1 MGRKPRSRSGST
13 ISGPASAVGYCP
25 GAMPVPGPLGVRK
38 IIARRAC
45 LELVPGCAAQL
56 GAGLPGDLSRV
67 LREEGTADLFTLAP
81 GGPAG
86 IRFLGFGPDR
96 GDGGKVV
103 FMGPFATGGLR
114 IAVEDNRVRILREGT
129 IPALHRGLEGLAGTG
144 GDWPVLVITE
154 RCVFRRAGNRLELVE
169 IAPGVDLDRDILDRL
184 DFAPALARDL
194 GLMPLAIF
202 RPEPMGLRERLL
214 PAGLSQAPV

>member
-1 MGRKPRSRSGST
+1 MDRKPRSRSGST
-13 ISGPASAVGYCP
+13 ISGPASVL
-25 GAMPVPGPLGVRK
+25 GARQ

-45 LELVPGCAAQL
+45 LELVPGCDAQL
-56 GAGLPGDLSRV
+56 GPGLPGDLPRL
-67 LREEGTADLFTLAP
+67 LREEGAAGLITLAH
-81 GGPAG
+81 GSGPAGG
-86 IRFLGFGPDR
+86 IRFLGFGPD
-96 GDGGKVV
+96 GGHGGKVV

-114 IAVEDNRVRILREGT
+114 IAVAGNGIRILREGT
-129 IPALHRGLEGLAGTG
+129 IPALHRGMEGLAGAG
-144 GDWPVLVITE
+144 QAWPVLVITE

-184 DFAPALARDL
+184 DFAPAIASGL